1 MVAAVV
7 SAPIALT
14 VKEPEV
20 ELLTVTAAVL
30 ASNRLTPSNFAPRRA
45 ELISVT
51 IASKSALSLV
61 KVSLAAG
68 ASAMATARLLSSVRA
83 LVMVSPA
90 AMATSTIDWPR
101 CMDCLTESRADISA
115 RWAEAMAKMAPLSLA
130 DEIFRPVFTRL

>member
-7 SAPIALT
+7 SALAIALT
-14 VKEPEV
+14 VKEADV
-20 ELLTVTAAVL
+20 ELLTVMAAAL

-51 IASKSALSLV
+51 IASKSALSFV

-68 ASAMATARLLSSVRA
+68 ASAIATARLFSSVRA

-90 AMATSTIDWPR
+90 AMATSTID
-101 CMDCLTESRADISA
+101 
-115 RWAEAMAKMAPLSLA
+115 
-130 DEIFRPVFTRL
+130 